1 MMQYVGIDI
10 SADIQVQSA
19 QRWKPNCESLDLFL
33 VKESF
38 MHQYNYTSLHKLPS
52 FCQAWNTKQSLDG
65 PNANRFHSSNP
76 GQQRVYRGLHKQHL
90 HPKGPVRRISGGFN
104 ILAVTVQ

>member
-1 MMQYVGIDI
+1 MQYVCINI
-10 SADIQVQSA
+10 SADIRVQSA

-33 VKESF
+33 VKEHF
-38 MHQYNYTSLHKLPS
+38 MCPYNCMSLLKLPS

-76 GQQRVYRGLHKQHL
+76 GQQRVYRGLHEQHL
-90 HPKGPVRRISGGFN
+90 HPKGPVRRVSGGFN
-104 ILAVTVQ
+104 ILSVTVQ